1 MEQLAGA
8 RCLEELSVEDPEGFL
23 RFCLSVLPN
32 SVAVDLDLVMVATEM
47 LTELTFN
54 NLSLAEQADFEN
66 CDLDTEFA
74 PELVEYLLDK
84 LRPASP
90 ATLSAPLLKQLVV
103 AGCRTRR
110 SSSGTV

>member
-1 MEQLAGA
+1 
-8 RCLEELSVEDPEGFL
+8 
-23 RFCLSVLPN
+23 
-32 SVAVDLDLVMVATEM
+32 MVATEM

-90 ATLSAPLLKQLVV
+90 ATLSAPLLKQLVASGV
-103 AGCRTRR
+103 PHSEIKLRYGLSYGRIQEMLRT
-110 SSSGTV
+110 

>member
-1 MEQLAGA
+1 
-8 RCLEELSVEDPEGFL
+8 
-23 RFCLSVLPN
+23 
-32 SVAVDLDLVMVATEM
+32 MVATEM

-84 LRPASP
+84 LRPASSP
-90 ATLSAPLLKQLVV
+90 Q
-103 AGCRTRR
+103 RR
-110 SSSGTV
+110 VQ